1 MEKYINLLR
10 YLVKNFD
17 NEYDDVIKNI
27 LTKIFNNYYV
37 NRSKYIYNIDNLYKK
52 YDDTKYEILKNK
64 FGINK
69 KDDLIF
75 RLNRYNKK
83 YYIKKLL
90 YQKGIDNDDLLNDI
104 LKNVKNDPY
113 KLFIRILYIYEYD
126 SFFSNE
132 YCFFFEYKYSIYS
145 FKNASCLYSRIF

>member
-1 MEKYINLLR
+1 MEKHINLLR
-10 YLVKNFD
+10 YLVNNFD

-52 YDDTKYEILKNK
+52 YDDTKYEILTNK

-75 RLNRYNKK
+75 RFNRYNKK

-104 LKNVKNDPY
+104 LKNDKITNY
-113 KLFIRILYIYEYD
+113 KEYIDDLKIDKET
-126 SFFSNE
+126 FQIKLVRH
-132 YCFFFEYKYSIYS
+132 YCYHTP
-145 FKNASCLYSRIF
+145 CLNKIIGDNYYCHLHI

>member
-75 RLNRYNKK
+75 RFNRYNKK

-104 LKNVKNDPY
+104 
-113 KLFIRILYIYEYD
+113 
-126 SFFSNE
+126 
-132 YCFFFEYKYSIYS
+132 
-145 FKNASCLYSRIF
+145 

>member
-1 MEKYINLLR
+1 MKKYINLLR
-10 YLVKNFD
+10 YLVKNFY

-75 RLNRYNKK
+75 RFNRYNRK

-104 LKNVKNDPY
+104 LKNDKITNY
-113 KLFIRILYIYEYD
+113 KEYIDDLKIDKETKLVRH
-126 SFFSNE
+126 
-132 YCFFFEYKYSIYS
+132 YCYHTP
-145 FKNASCLYSRIF
+145 CLNKIIGDNYYCHLHI

>member
-69 KDDLIF
+69 KDDL
-75 RLNRYNKK
+75 
-83 YYIKKLL
+83 
-90 YQKGIDNDDLLNDI
+90 
-104 LKNVKNDPY
+104 
-113 KLFIRILYIYEYD
+113 
-126 SFFSNE
+126 
-132 YCFFFEYKYSIYS
+132 
-145 FKNASCLYSRIF
+145 

>member
-52 YDDTKYEILKNK
+52 CDDTKYETLKNK
-64 FGINK
+64 FRINK

-75 RLNRYNKK
+75 RFNRYNKK
-83 YYIKKLL
+83 YYIKN
-90 YQKGIDNDDLLNDI
+90 YRI
-104 LKNVKNDPY
+104 KNVLIMMTY
-113 KLFIRILYIYEYD
+113 LM
-126 SFFSNE
+126 
-132 YCFFFEYKYSIYS
+132 
-145 FKNASCLYSRIF
+145 IF